1 MKLIIP
7 IYIIS
12 IGNWLVGLFALWLD
26 SITHKPI
33 TDALL
38 YSAIGIVGL
47 FIAKALS
54 QQHKRIEKLES
65 HEEQT

>member
-7 IYIIS
+7 VYIIS

-38 YSAIGIVGL
+38 YSAIGMVGVL
-47 FIAKALS
+47 IARVLS

-65 HEEQT
+65 HKE